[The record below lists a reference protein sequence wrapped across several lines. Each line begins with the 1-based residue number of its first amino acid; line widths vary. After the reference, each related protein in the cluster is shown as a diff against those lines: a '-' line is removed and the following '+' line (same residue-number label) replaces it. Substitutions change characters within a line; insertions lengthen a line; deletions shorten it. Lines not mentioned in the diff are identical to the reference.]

1 MVKIEGSGAVI
12 RRLRQLA
19 KMHGSPQVVV
29 GYTMYYAVYV
39 HENMNANH
47 PNGGQAKFL
56 EQPAKEMRKELG
68 QIVAKAMKKGAKLE
82 TALLKAGM
90 ALQARS
96 QELVPVDTGAL
107 RASAFTEIKR

>member
-1 MVKIEGSGAVI
+1 MVKIEGTGGII

-19 KMHGSPQVVV
+19 KANRDVEVVV
-29 GYTMYYAVYV
+29 GYTMHYAVYV
-39 HENMNANH
+39 HENLNSNH

-56 EQPAKEMRKELG
+56 EQPAKEMRTELG
-68 QIVAKAMKKGAKLE
+68 QMVAKDLKKGVKLE

-90 ALQARS
+90 TLQAKS

>member
-12 RRLRQLA
+12 RKLRQLA
-19 KMHGSPQVVV
+19 KAHKNVQVVV

-39 HENMNANH
+39 HENLDANH

-56 EQPAKEMRKELG
+56 EQPAKEMRAELG
-68 QIVAKAMKKGAKLE
+68 KMVAKDLKKGMPLE
-82 TALLKAGM
+82 KALLKAGM
-90 ALQARS
+90 ALQAKS